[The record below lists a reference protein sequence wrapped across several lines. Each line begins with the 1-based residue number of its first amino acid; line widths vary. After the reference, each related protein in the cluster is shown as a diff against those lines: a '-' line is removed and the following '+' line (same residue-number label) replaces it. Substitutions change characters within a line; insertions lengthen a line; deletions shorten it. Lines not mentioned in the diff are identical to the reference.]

1 MGFAYLIRKH
11 PRAVRVDI
19 FLGPL
24 FKPFRRIYSRTTGI
38 PGLRFTHYR
47 NVLVWWHRGDGAAVS
62 AALHR
67 LQ

>member
-38 PGLRFTHYR
+38 PGLRFTHR